1 MSKEQKIE
9 EKKYSF
15 IESLYIPEILKGLK
29 VTISH
34 FFKKKFT
41 LEYPDVR
48 KEIYPRF
55 RGRHRLVKRE
65 NGKPKCVACELC
77 ATACPTKCI
86 KIEAAES
93 PDPAIEKYPLVYE
106 IDVLR
111 CIFCG
116 FCVEACPVGAI
127 EMGQNYELA
136 EYKRDKLIYSKN
148 KLLEE

>member
-1 MSKEQKIE
+1 MTENR
-9 EKKYSF
+9 KYSF

-86 KIEAAES
+86 KIEASES
-93 PDPAIEKYPLVYE
+93 PDPAIEKYPLAYE

-136 EYKRDKLIYSKN
+136 EYKRDKFIYSKN